1 MNPLK
6 KLASQTAI
14 YGFSHIAGRMLNF
27 LFLPLYTGVFSKSDY
42 GVLSLL
48 LVAVAFMNIVFT
60 YGMETAYFR
69 FVTKERGKNVYAT
82 AVYSLFASS
91 LIFSCILWFFDLQ
104 IAQYF
109 DIKNKLNFIHW
120 FIGIIVLDTMAII
133 PLARLRLE
141 GKALKYSGIKLMN
154 VAIIIF
160 FNLIF
165 LLPLIPKLSHLSKYL
180 PYEYNP
186 EIGIGYIILANLI
199 ASGSVLLLLTP
210 SLIKI
215 NGRFDKAV
223 FNSMIK
229 FGAPLLLVGMAG
241 MINEMLDRI
250 LLKEL
255 LTGSSKI
262 VNGQIGIYSACYKLA
277 MIIALA
283 NTAFRQAAEP
293 FFFKQEKEN
302 NSKNTYAKILKYY
315 SISCLVIALL
325 IALFLEP
332 IANLMIHP
340 SYHDGLRIVPILL
353 LANILLG
360 MYYNLSVWYKLTQK
374 TVYGMYIAII
384 GAGITLGMN
393 FLLIPTLG
401 FYGSAIATLVCYF
414 SMLVISYFL
423 GKKHYPIAYPM
434 GRITLY
440 FIFGI
445 SLYFIE
451 SSLDFEGV
459 LHWIN
464 KALILCT
471 FLIAILII
479 ERPKNSL
486 NSA

>member
-1 MNPLK
+1 
-6 KLASQTAI
+6 
-14 YGFSHIAGRMLNF
+14 MLNF
-27 LFLPLYTGVFSKSDY
+27 LFLPLYTGIFSKSDY

-69 FVTKERGKNVYAT
+69 FVTKEKGENVFAT
-82 AVYSLFASS
+82 AVYSLFATSI
-91 LIFSCILWFFDLQ
+91 IFSFVIWLFDLQ

-120 FIGIIVLDTMAII
+120 FIGIIVLDTLAII

-141 GKALKYSGIKLMN
+141 GKALKYAAVKLIN

-160 FNLIF
+160 FNIVF
-165 LLPLIPKLSHLSKYL
+165 LLPLIPKLSHFRKYL
-180 PYEYNP
+180 PFEYNP

-210 SLIKI
+210 YLLKV

-223 FNSMIK
+223 FKSMLK
-229 FGAPLLLVGMAG
+229 FGSPLLLVGMAG

-255 LTGSSKI
+255 LNGSSKV
-262 VNGQIGIYSACYKLA
+262 VNGEIGIYSACYKLA
-277 MIIALA
+277 MIIALV

-293 FFFKQEKEN
+293 FFFKQEKES
-302 NSKNTYAKILKYY
+302 NSKKTYAKVLKYY
-315 SISCLVIALL
+315 SITCLAIALL
-325 IALFLEP
+325 IALYLEP

-340 SYHDGLRIVPILL
+340 SYHEGLKIVPVLL

-374 TVYGMYIAII
+374 TIYGMYIAII

-393 FLLIPTLG
+393 LLLIPSLG
-401 FYGSAIATLVCYF
+401 FYGSAVATLICYF
-414 SMLVISYFL
+414 CMLVISYYL
-423 GKKHYPIAYPM
+423 GKRHYPIAYPM
-434 GRITLY
+434 RRIILY

-451 SSLDFEGV
+451 FSLDFDGV
-459 LHWIN
+459 LNWVN
-464 KALILCT
+464 KGIILCT
-471 FLIAILII
+471 FLIVILII
-479 ERPKNSL
+479 ERPNNSL